1 MSTPKK
7 QATTTSSSSSKVH
20 VVNFSSYTAP
30 EIREVQGKEWVEY
43 GDDNNYFQYLIDRY
57 NGSPTNNALINGIV
71 DFIYGNGLDATDS
84 AAKPAEYAAMRGL
97 LNKDCLR
104 KIVADYKMMG
114 QCAVQVVYSR
124 DHNTIAEVA
133 HIPTET
139 LRAEKCNDEGE
150 VEAYYYA
157 KDWSEVANR
166 RETPTRIPAFGTS
179 QEAIEILYIK
189 PYRAGFYY
197 YSPVDYQGGLP
208 YAELEEEVANYHIN
222 NIQNSLSPSLLI
234 NFNNGVPS
242 EEERRQIEMQIAQK
256 YSGSSN
262 SGKFILA
269 FNDNKELAATVD
281 TIQLS
286 DAASQ
291 YQFLSDEATQ
301 KLMVAHRITS
311 PMLLGIKDNSG
322 LGNNADELKTAS
334 ILFDNIVIR
343 PMQEV
348 ILEGLNKILSYND
361 LRLNIY
367 FKTLQP
373 LEFTEPSVQSA
384 AVIEENTGVKADIIA
399 APAGVPDAEA
409 QEDLIQKEASY
420 NGAQIAS
427 SLQIMQSVKDG
438 ILTVDQAITF
448 LVQMLQFDPQVAKAL
463 FAGNSANVIT
473 QMKSHK
479 FKQEVPEFTHEE
491 EHKWIEALRG
501 KGEVVDLDEWE
512 LVSDEV
518 VNDPDNEDAHLAKQY
533 NFAVEDFSNADDR
546 STFDSGLY
554 KIRYAYTRNISAN
567 SREFCRE
574 MVGAANGGVVFR
586 KEDID
591 MMSFSGVNGQFA
603 PEGQS
608 VYSIW
613 KWKGGAFCH
622 HAWRRLVYFRKR
634 SGGKFL
640 PNEGLDN
647 DKLVST
653 EQAIKDGV
661 PTGKLV
667 PNAWDEAQKRPID
680 TPSRG
685 SLKYG

>member
-1 MSTPKK
+1 
-7 QATTTSSSSSKVH
+7 
-20 VVNFSSYTAP
+20 
-30 EIREVQGKEWVEY
+30 VQGKDWVQY
-43 GDDNNYFQYLIDRY
+43 GDDNDYFQYLIDRY
-57 NGSPTNNALINGIV
+57 NGSPTNNALINGVV
-71 DFIYGNGLDATDS
+71 DFIYGEGLDATDS
-84 AAKPAEYAAMRGL
+84 AKKPAEYAAMKGL
-97 LNKDCLR
+97 LNKDTIR
-104 KIVADYKMMG
+104 KAVADYKMMG
-114 QCAVQVVYSR
+114 QCALQVIYSR
-124 DHNTIAEVA
+124 DHNTIVEVE
-133 HIPTET
+133 HIPIES
-139 LRAEKCNDEGE
+139 LRAEKCNDDGE
-150 VEAYYYA
+150 IEAYYYA
-157 KDWSEVANR
+157 KDWSDVSQR
-166 RETPTRIPAFGTS
+166 RETPQRIPAFGFS
-179 QEAIEILYIK
+179 QDAMEILYIK

-208 YAELEEEVANYHIN
+208 YAELEEEVANFHIN
-222 NIQNSLSPSLLI
+222 NIQNGLAPSMLI

-256 YSGSSN
+256 FSGSSN
-262 SGKFILA
+262 AGKFILA
-269 FNDNKELAATVD
+269 FNDNKELAATIDPVM
-281 TIQLS
+281 LS
-286 DAASQ
+286 DAHNQ
-291 YQFLSDEATQ
+291 YQFLSSESMQ

-311 PMLLGIKDNSG
+311 PMLMGIKDNTG
-322 LGNNADELKTAS
+322 LGNNAEELKTAS
-334 ILFDNIVIR
+334 ILFENIVIK
-343 PMQEV
+343 PMQET
-348 ILEGLNKILSYND
+348 ILDGLNKILSYND

-373 LEFTEPSVQSA
+373 LEFSNLVVEDAEVVEEETGIKVTEATPV
-384 AVIEENTGVKADIIA
+384 G
-399 APAGVPDAEA
+399 GVPADA
-409 QEDLIQKEASY
+409 QEELIQKEASY

-438 ILTVDQAITF
+438 ILTTDQAITF

-463 FAGNSANVIT
+463 FAGNSASVIT

-501 KGEVVDLDEWE
+501 KGEVVDLNEWE

-518 VNDPDNEDAHLAKQY
+518 VSDPDNEDAHLAKQY
-533 NFAVEDFSNADDR
+533 NFAVEDFSNAEDR
-546 STFDSGLY
+546 SNFDSGLY
-554 KIRYAYTRNISAN
+554 KIRYAYTRNLSAN

-661 PTGKLV
+661 PTSKLT
-667 PNAWDEAQKRPID
+667 PNAWDEAQTRPID

>member
-20 VVNFSSYTAP
+20 VVNFSSYTTP

-71 DFIYGNGLDATDS
+71 DFIYGNGIDATDS
-84 AAKPAEYAAMRGL
+84 ASKPAEYAAMRGL
-97 LNKDCLR
+97 LHKDCIR

-114 QCAVQVVYSR
+114 QCALQVVYSR

-133 HIPTET
+133 HIPIES
-139 LRAEKCNDEGE
+139 LRAEKCNDDGE
-150 VEAYYYA
+150 IEAYYYA
-157 KDWSEVANR
+157 KDWNDVASR
-166 RETPTRIPAFGTS
+166 RETPTRIPAFGFS

-208 YAELEEEVANYHIN
+208 YADLEEEIANYHIN
-222 NIQNSLSPSLLI
+222 NIQNGLAPSMLI

-281 TIQLS
+281 PVQLS
-286 DAASQ
+286 DAANQ

-322 LGNNADELKTAS
+322 LGNNAEELKTAS

-348 ILEGLNKILSYND
+348 ILEGLSKILSYND

-373 LEFTEPSVQSA
+373 LEFTEPAIQSA
-384 AVIEENTGVKADIIA
+384 EVIEENTGVKADIIA
-399 APAGVPDAEA
+399 APAVADAEV

-427 SLQIMQSVKDG
+427 SLQIMESVKNG

-463 FAGNSANVIT
+463 FAGNSASVIT

-546 STFDSGLY
+546 SSFDSGLY
-554 KIRYAYTRNISAN
+554 KIRYAYTRNLSAN

-653 EQAIKDGV
+653 EQAISDGV
-661 PTGKLV
+661 PTSKLV
-667 PNAWDEAQKRPID
+667 PNAWDEAQTRPID

-685 SLKYG
+685 SLKFG